1 MTDPGPRGEDLAR
14 AILDQVE
21 RLRPGTTCC
30 PSEIARDLAAD
41 WRPLMQPIRDQA
53 LRLAD
58 QGLLSITQSGTRI
71 AGPDIRGPIRL
82 GPAPSNEERDV

>member
-1 MTDPGPRGEDLAR
+1 MNDSGLRGADLAR
-14 AILDQVE
+14 AILDQVR

-53 LRLAD
+53 LLLAN
-58 QGLLSITQSGTRI
+58 QGLLSITQGGTQI

-82 GPAPSNEERDV
+82 GPAPLIEDRNV

>member
-1 MTDPGPRGEDLAR
+1 MTDPGPRGMDLAR
-14 AILDQVE
+14 AILDQVG

-41 WRPLMQPIRDQA
+41 WRKLMQPIRDQA
-53 LRLAD
+53 LLLAD
-58 QGLLSITQSGTRI
+58 QGLLSITQRGARI

-82 GPAPSNEERDV
+82 GPAPSTEDRDV

>member
-14 AILDQVE
+14 AILDQVG
-21 RLRPGTTCC
+21 RLHPGTTCC
-30 PSEIARDLAAD
+30 PSKIARDLAAD

-58 QGLLSITQSGTRI
+58 QGLLSITQGGTQI

-82 GPAPSNEERDV
+82 GPAPSTEDRDV